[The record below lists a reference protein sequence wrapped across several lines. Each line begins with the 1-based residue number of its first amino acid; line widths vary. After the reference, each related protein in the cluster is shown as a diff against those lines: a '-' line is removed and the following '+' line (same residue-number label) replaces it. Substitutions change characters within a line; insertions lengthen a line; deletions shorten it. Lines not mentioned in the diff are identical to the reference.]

1 MFDIELEGKPPI
13 RESDFIEPGKEI
25 VPPFDTAVGKVGMAI
40 CFDLRFP
47 EIALR
52 LKRLGAEVL
61 LYPSAFTVP
70 TGKAH
75 WEALLRG
82 RAIECQCYVS
92 VIVHFI
98 SFPFTCLFVLL
109 TAIEP
114 IAVLNNLVLVQS

>member
-25 VPPFDTAVGKVGMAI
+25 VPPIETAVGKVGMAI

-92 VIVHFI
+92 CVP
-98 SFPFTCLFVLL
+98 FPFSFLIRLP

-114 IAVLNNLVLVQS
+114 ITILAELVYVES

>member
-92 VIVHFI
+92 CDD
-98 SFPFTCLFVLL
+98 SFKFKSPRLL
-109 TAIEP
+109 S
-114 IAVLNNLVLVQS
+114 IAGGVERPPCRSFRGVKLDI